1 MELEEVA
8 MEPMEADMELELD
21 LVELE
26 HQHTA
31 TDPQVMELIL
41 VQVSLEVLEGMEAQV
56 TVRRL

>member
-8 MEPMEADMELELD
+8 MEPMEADMELELG

-41 VQVSLEVLEGMEAQV
+41 VQVSPEVLEGMEAQV